1 MLDFSNFDIHA
12 LPFVN
17 TIDGHHCQIWRTLMN
32 TSMDAGL
39 EGVGVGAAAGEAAA
53 SALNIK
59 YSE

>member
-1 MLDFSNFDIHA
+1 
-12 LPFVN
+12 
-17 TIDGHHCQIWRTLMN
+17 MN

-39 EGVGVGAAAGEAAA
+39 EGVGAAAGEAAA

>member
-39 EGVGVGAAAGEAAA
+39 EGVGAAAGEAAA